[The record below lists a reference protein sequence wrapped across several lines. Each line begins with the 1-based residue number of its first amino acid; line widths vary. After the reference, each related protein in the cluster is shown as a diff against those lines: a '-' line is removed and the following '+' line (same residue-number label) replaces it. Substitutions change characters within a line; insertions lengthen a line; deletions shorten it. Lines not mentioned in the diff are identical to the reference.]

1 MSHLTPEELID
12 LVEGTEAGDPIDR
25 SVLAG
30 HLASCAACRRQF
42 EDARVMLAVTAETP
56 IEEPSPLFWDHLSAR
71 VRESVAA
78 ESAPRNGWRDR
89 LGSVV
94 SISHWRWTA
103 SAAALAVLVV
113 AAALTFDRTANAPVR
128 TTPVDTVEADA
139 QALSQQSADFDLNAA
154 EEASLMLLADLAG
167 DLTWEDASEAGLM
180 MRRGTVEEVMHELT
194 AEERAELHRLLQA
207 ELDKGRGV

>member
-1 MSHLTPEELID
+1 
-12 LVEGTEAGDPIDR
+12 
-25 SVLAG
+25 
-30 HLASCAACRRQF
+30 
-42 EDARVMLAVTAETP
+42 MLAVAAETP
-56 IEEPSPLFWDHLSAR
+56 IEEPSPLFWDHFSSR
-71 VRESVAA
+71 VHEAVSA
-78 ESAPRNGWRDR
+78 ESTPRNSWRDR
-89 LGSVV
+89 LGSFASV
-94 SISHWRWTA
+94 SQWRWTA

-128 TTPVDTVEADA
+128 PSADTVATDA
-139 QALSQQSADFDLNAA
+139 QALNQQAADADSYAA

-207 ELDKGRGV
+207 ELNKGRGV